1 MTLIELPNNGAD
13 CNFYTVGESNWNLHV
28 HNLWNWA
35 TLQGFNPASGLNFP
49 PIDSVSGQSYKLDTM
64 KSPNKLSLSLLLAI
78 VCFLLPGRLIA
89 FAQSGN
95 LPARTGPVNDFA
107 NVIDPAT
114 EQQLKDLL
122 INFEKKTGTAIV
134 VVTMTSLNGRS
145 VEDVATDLYRTWGIG
160 AKTGE
165 NRDKGALLLV
175 AIQDRKTR
183 LEVGYGLEGDIPD
196 GLAGQI
202 IRNMRPD
209 LQAAN
214 YSAAMMKGARTIV
227 DTLAVKWNVSLEG
240 AEDHRYAYRG
250 NQAPEINGNVL
261 AILAAAFIVF
271 LVFMIFVARSA
282 RRRMRSGLG
291 GVAGEAIWWLAPLI
305 FNRGGGNFGGGS
317 WNGGSN
323 SGWGGGDS
331 GGGWSGGDSGGSDW
345 GGFGGGESGGGGASD
360 SW

>member
-1 MTLIELPNNGAD
+1 M
-13 CNFYTVGESNWNLHV
+13 
-28 HNLWNWA
+28 
-35 TLQGFNPASGLNFP
+35 
-49 PIDSVSGQSYKLDTM
+49 
-64 KSPNKLSLSLLLAI
+64 
-78 VCFLLPGRLIA
+78 PGRLTA

-122 INFEKKTGTAIV
+122 INFQQKTGTAIV

-160 AKTGE
+160 ASSGE

-183 LEVGYGLEGDIPD
+183 LEVGYGLEGDLPD

-240 AEDHRYAYRG
+240 AEDHRFAYHG
-250 NQAPEINGNVL
+250 NQAPEISGNAL
-261 AILAAAFIVF
+261 AVLAAAFIVF
-271 LVFMIFVARSA
+271 LIFMIFVARSA

-305 FNRGGGNFGGGS
+305 FNRGGGSWSGGSTGGG
-317 WNGGSN
+317 WGS
-323 SGWGGGDS
+323 GDS
-331 GGGWSGGDSGGSDW
+331 GGGWGGGDSGGSDW